1 MSVENSITANPE
13 IRNNSNGDSPSFS
26 HPAEVTFAQIL
37 DYYGIEWLYEPHT
50 FPLDW
55 DEKGNVLEAF
65 SPDFFLP
72 QENLYIELTTLR
84 PELTTKK
91 NRKLRRMSELYPQV
105 NIKLFRRRELH
116 DLMVKYGL
124 DQEADKIAGT
134 DAQRTH
140 P

>member
-13 IRNNSNGDSPSFS
+13 IRNNSNGDGPSFS
-26 HPAEVTFAQIL
+26 HPAEATFAQIL

>member
-13 IRNNSNGDSPSFS
+13 IRNNSNGDGPSFS